1 MLEVSDHPPRCCR
14 YCAYLYFQL
23 GTHRA
28 ETPGSPV
35 AGGGT
40 VVEGADSDEED
51 KDAETPSLSLA
62 GATFMLTSITVIVAF
77 SSECV
82 LNDC

>member
-1 MLEVSDHPPRCCR
+1 MSDTAPRCHR

-40 VVEGADSDEED
+40 VVEGADSDEDD
-51 KDAETPSLSLA
+51 KEAETPSLSLA
-62 GATFMLTSITVIVAF
+62 GATFMLTTITVIVAF
-77 SSECV
+77 SSE
-82 LNDC
+82 